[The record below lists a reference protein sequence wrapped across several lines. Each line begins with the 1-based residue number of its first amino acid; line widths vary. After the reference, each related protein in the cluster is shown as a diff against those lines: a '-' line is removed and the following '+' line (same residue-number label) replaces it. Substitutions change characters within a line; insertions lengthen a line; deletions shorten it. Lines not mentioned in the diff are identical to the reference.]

1 MQCAGLER
9 IHVSNS
15 SIEELLAALQIEEM
29 EKADIVYPSLHVLGF
44 KYLDFLEYE
53 PGDLHGILVM
63 RGRLCAPLDKLRLT
77 KCRGLMDDDVEPLEE
92 VVKDVD
98 WDGHAVSLATESESD
113 SDSYTSYEY
122 TNSDSDAW

>member
-15 SIEELLAALQIEEM
+15 SIEELLAAPQIEEM
-29 EKADIVYPSLHVLGF
+29 ENADIVYPSLHVLDF

-53 PGDLHGILVM
+53 PGHHDILIM

-77 KCRGLMDDDVEPLEE
+77 ECRGLMDDDVKLLEE
-92 VVKDVD
+92 VVEDVD
-98 WDGHAVSLATESESD
+98 WDGHEESLAT
-113 SDSYTSYEY
+113 
-122 TNSDSDAW
+122 